1 MMPND
6 ETLMTILADL
16 KWWFGFTLA
25 ELEGLTL
32 SELETWLA
40 QAQRQIKAGY
50 ASPLQ

>member
-1 MMPND
+1 
-6 ETLMTILADL
+6 MTILADL

-50 ASPLQ
+50 GQILR